1 MKFFGL
7 AISALTLVTELTNAF
22 ECGKIDV
29 NGTTIDL
36 TSIDKDFDVNVENS
50 TPPTKNKI
58 SYAFNPC
65 KPLKQ
70 NSGLP
75 EADRCKKDA
84 WACRSVT
91 NIKNDES
98 RIIEVSAIASEDKNN
113 SPRVF
118 WEMKG
123 QEFLGSVLNTKVEL
137 VCKENEVS

>member
-1 MKFFGL
+1 MKFFGFAL
-7 AISALTLVTELTNAF
+7 SAITLTTLKLTNAF

-36 TSIDKDFDVNVENS
+36 TSIDKEFDANVENS

-70 NSGLP
+70 NSELP

-84 WACRSVT
+84 WACRTVT
-91 NIKNDES
+91 NFKNDES

-113 SPRVF
+113 SPLVF
-118 WEMKG
+118 Y
-123 QEFLGSVLNTKVEL
+123 L
-137 VCKENEVS
+137 VDEKNSNKSNFYFIFIALANIPT